1 MENNNGIAI
10 IKAICHGFVE
20 RAEALNLKG
29 KKRDDAAMDYFVG
42 ANRALVA
49 MGHAEEASAIGTWT
63 AFVLAHQ
70 GYRAIT
76 EEVSAA

>member
-1 MENNNGIAI
+1 VNEPVPANGNGSLTAQPARETGATHHTMENNNGIAI

-49 MGHAEEASAIGTWT
+49 M
-63 AFVLAHQ
+63 
-70 GYRAIT
+70 
-76 EEVSAA
+76 